1 MELLTGSL
9 THRFFGIPKVDPPK
23 RALRLSI
30 RRSRV
35 PFFGHQKV
43 FFCKTLQKT
52 ALAFSQGAYAIN
64 IALFRT
70 DGV

>member
-9 THRFFGIPKVDPPK
+9 THRFYGIPKVDPSK

-43 FFCKTLQKT
+43 IFLQKT
-52 ALAFSQGAYAIN
+52 ILEFSQGACAIN

-70 DGV
+70 DDV